1 MVSKGAAMP
10 NDPTPL
16 GDAMTHRFPDQKIPG
31 RKSGDD
37 PHADDAPDIS
47 KRPSLPE
54 HPQRMPA
61 DADADEQDP
70 GAHGVRSLRKQRG

>member
-1 MVSKGAAMP
+1 MFSKGAAMP
-10 NDPTPL
+10 DDPTPL

-31 RKSGDD
+31 RKTSED
-37 PHADDAPDIS
+37 PRADEAPDMS

-61 DADADEQDP
+61 DADEQDP
-70 GAHGVRSLRKQRG
+70 TARGARPLNKQRG